1 MPNEL
6 RCCPECG
13 STNFSWIVEYI
24 ERGHVIDD
32 GSDIGY
38 REPQGMM
45 EPAHG
50 TADYG
55 IECAYCTGS
64 FDEADLISQDEAYN
78 DPELSREW
86 MMDYTP
92 EDPGQDTLSDE

>member
-13 STNFSWIVEYI
+13 STEFSWITEYI
-24 ERGHVIDD
+24 ERGHVIDEGD
-32 GSDIGY
+32 GPGY
-38 REPQGMM
+38 REPRGMM

-50 TADYG
+50 SADYG
-55 IECAYCTGS
+55 IECSLCTGS
-64 FDEADLISQDEAYN
+64 FSEADLISQDEAYN
-78 DPELSREW
+78 DPELSRDW